1 MWTDV
6 TKDQTHFQTKNSE
19 MFLFLA
25 VVLHMGHN
33 IHNRLRDCWTR
44 AKQFFTP
51 FLPHYHFL
59 HILRYW
65 HFAFN
70 EKEID
75 RNDENYY
82 RLWKIREIFYVLH
95 VAFSEF
101 YNPC

>member
-1 MWTDV
+1 
-6 TKDQTHFQTKNSE
+6 
-19 MFLFLA
+19 
-25 VVLHMGHN
+25 MGHN
-33 IHNRLRDCWTR
+33 MHNRLRDCWTR

-65 HFAFN
+65 HFTYN

-82 RLWKIREIFYVLH
+82 RLWKIREIFYVFD
-95 VAFSEF
+95 VAFSKF
-101 YNPC
+101 CNPYEHLAFDEVIVLFKGKVVFKQYIFQTQ